1 MFLKNINMALSTN
14 GDYEIQQ
21 SDTISDTSSQTSV
34 SVKDAAD
41 ETREL
46 VGTVYKDTKP
56 WERPWPCDIMSR
68 VDL

>member
-1 MFLKNINMALSTN
+1 MALSTN

-56 WERPWPCDIMSR
+56 
-68 VDL
+68 